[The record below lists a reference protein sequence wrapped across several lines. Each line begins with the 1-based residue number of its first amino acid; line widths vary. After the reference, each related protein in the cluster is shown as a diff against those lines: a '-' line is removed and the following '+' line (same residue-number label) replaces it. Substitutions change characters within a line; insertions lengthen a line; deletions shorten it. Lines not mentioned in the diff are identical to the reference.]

1 MFLTVLTQVFILLF
15 LIAIGFFAAKTGIMT
30 EAGAKSCTDI
40 ALILVTPC
48 VIIKAFIREYSHEL
62 MKSLVNAFVL
72 ILLVQVLLVVLS
84 LVIFHSKDKKR
95 ERVLRFGA
103 IFANAG
109 FMSLPLQQALLGADG
124 LLYGSVYV
132 VVFNLVVWSYGIFLM
147 SGDKNYI
154 SPKKLITNPGL
165 IGLAVGLVIF
175 VFSVPLPEMITKTL
189 DHMSAVYTPLPMFV
203 IGYHLA
209 QTNVFHALK
218 DKGCLFAVFVS
229 LIVYPLAALGLLY
242 LLGVR
247 GSLLVAIVI
256 AVSAPVAAIT
266 TMFSSKFSVYTPL
279 SVNMVSLSTLLSLGS
294 MPLVITLAQCLA

>member
-1 MFLTVLTQVFILLF
+1 MFITVLTQVFILLIMI
-15 LIAIGFFAAKTGIMT
+15 LVGFFAAKTGILT

-40 ALILVTPC
+40 TLILVTPC
-48 VIIKAFIREYSHEL
+48 VIIKAFIREYSREL
-62 MKSLVNAFVL
+62 MKSIGKAFVL
-72 ILLVQVLLVVLS
+72 ILFVQILLILFS

-154 SPKKLITNPGL
+154 SPKKLVTNPGL
-165 IGLAVGLVIF
+165 IGLTAGLIIF
-175 VFSVPLPEMITKTL
+175 VFSVPLPEMISKTL
-189 DHMSAVYTPLPMFV
+189 DHMAAIYTPLPMLV

-209 QTNVFHALK
+209 QTNVFRAFK
-218 DKGCLFAVFVS
+218 DKWCLLSVFAS
-229 LIVYPLAALGLLY
+229 LILYPLAVLGVLY
-242 LLGVR
+242 LLGVS

-266 TMFSSKFSVYTPL
+266 TMFSAKFSVDTPL
-279 SVNMVSLSTLLSLGS
+279 SVNMVSLSTVLSLGS
-294 MPLVITLAQCLA
+294 MPLVITLAQYLA